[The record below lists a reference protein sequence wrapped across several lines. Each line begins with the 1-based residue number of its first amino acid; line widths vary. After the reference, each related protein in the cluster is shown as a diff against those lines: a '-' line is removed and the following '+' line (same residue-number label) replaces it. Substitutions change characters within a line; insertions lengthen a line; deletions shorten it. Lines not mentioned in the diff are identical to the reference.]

1 MKALTILDLMGGK
14 KNKKNN
20 QKQQQKKNKKKKK
33 KKNETQCKTI
43 TILDIKGKKKKQ
55 KKQNNPRHG
64 FNSHSYEARIS
75 YTDVLDGYN
84 DFTQRPGG
92 KKSISNI
99 LR

>member
-14 KNKKNN
+14 K
-20 QKQQQKKNKKKKK
+20 
-33 KKNETQCKTI
+33 
-43 TILDIKGKKKKQ
+43 
-55 KKQNNPRHG
+55 KQNNPRHR

-92 KKSISNI
+92 KNQ
-99 LR
+99 LATF